1 MNIAIVGT
9 GYVGLVTG
17 ACFAKV
23 GHKVWCVDIDVE
35 KIEKLKHG
43 IIPIYEPGLEEIVKK
58 CHANGTLN
66 FATDLVECLGEVE
79 MVFSAVGTP
88 PNGDGSADLKYVLA
102 VAKRF
107 GELVMHGPT
116 VFVTKSTVPVGTAKK
131 VREVINKEIA
141 KRAEK
146 TIGKEAAY
154 REGNTWMVSVAS
166 NPEFL
171 KEGSAIQDFMK
182 PDRIVVGVEDD
193 YATEKFKELYAP
205 FIVDNPSKLIITDVP
220 SAEMIKYASNSMLAT
235 RISFMNE
242 IANLCTKVGANIDH
256 VRRGMG
262 SDTRIG
268 NKFLYAGCGYG
279 GSCFP
284 KDVKALIKTGMDNGE
299 EMALLNAVEHVNE
312 KQKFVPICKAREVLG
327 GFKGKN
333 ILVWGLAFKPE
344 TDDVREAP
352 AVKSIASMLLEAGNV
367 YAYDPVAAKNA
378 EKAIA
383 DNSWP
388 TCMNSYH
395 SIADKF
401 DAEDIDAIIL
411 FTEWN
416 EFRNI
421 DWGFVKRK
429 WPNCKMV
436 LDGRNIYNRKDIEAT
451 GMKYFGIGK

>member
-17 ACFAKV
+17 ACFAKM
-23 GHKVWCVDIDVE
+23 GHRVWCVDIDE
-35 KIEKLKHG
+35 AKIEKLKQG
-43 IIPIYEPGLEEIVKK
+43 IIPIYEPGLEDIVKK
-58 CHANGTLN
+58 CYANGTLS
-66 FATDLVECLGEVE
+66 FVTDLSECFKNVE

-107 GELVMHGPT
+107 GELLLDEGTENHI

-131 VREVINKEIA
+131 VEETINKELA
-141 KRAEK
+141 KF
-146 TIGKEAAY
+146 GDAY
-154 REGNTWMVSVAS
+154 MPLFSPFSVAS

-171 KEGSAIQDFMK
+171 KEGSAVYDFLK

-193 YATEKFKELYAP
+193 YTAEMFRKLYEP
-205 FIVDNPSKLIITDVP
+205 FVVDNPNKLIITDVP

-268 NKFLYAGCGYG
+268 SKFLYAGCGYG

-299 EMALLNAVEHVNE
+299 EMALLNAVERVNE
-312 KQKFVPICKAREVLG
+312 HQKFVPICETRRELD
-327 GFKGKN
+327 GFKDKN

-352 AVKSIASMLLEAGNV
+352 AIKSVASMLMEGGNV

-383 DNSWP
+383 DNAWP
-388 TCMNSYH
+388 SCMENYH

-421 DWGFVKRK
+421 DWDFVKRK

-436 LDGRNIYNRKDIEAT
+436 FDGRNIYNRRDVEIT
-451 GMKYFGIGK
+451 GIKYFGIGR